1 MAIDPCTEYGLALA
15 VEDFVP
21 VVLAGAGL
29 VTLANAAGKAVPQVR
44 AGALLGAIVVTAGGL
59 GKAVWKLLVAGPCV
73 EIPFLEQMLFP
84 CLAIGFCA
92 LAWALASVYVGK
104 VVSWIPFA
112 LVPFVGACISGAA
125 RNLTPMLAIA
135 ALSAVAV
142 GAIASQLAARH
153 GDQLARWLFIV
164 YIVGTLV
171 LPPLAAR
178 PHQTEMLQWG
188 EQLTNTAVQLCFLI
202 GALRLRGHLARP
214 DRPSV
219 PEGASLS

>member
-21 VVLAGAGL
+21 VVLAGTGL
-29 VTLANAAGKAVPQVR
+29 IVLANALGKSLPAVR
-44 AGALLGAIVVTAGGL
+44 AGALFGGIVVMLGGL

-73 EIPFLEQMLFP
+73 EIPILEQMLFP
-84 CLAIGFCA
+84 CLAVGFSA

-104 VVSWIPFA
+104 VVSWLPFA

-135 ALSAVAV
+135 ALAAVAV
-142 GAIASQLAARH
+142 GAIASMLAARH
-153 GDQLARWLFIV
+153 GDQVSRVLFIV

-178 PHQTEMLQWG
+178 PHQTEAVQWA
-188 EQLTNTAVQLCFLI
+188 EQLTNTGVQLCFLI
-202 GALRLRGHLARP
+202 GALRLRGRLPRA

-219 PEGASLS
+219 PEGASIS

>member
-15 VEDFVP
+15 IEDFVP
-21 VVLAGAGL
+21 VLLAGAGL
-29 VTLANAAGKAVPQVR
+29 VVLANALGKAIPAVR
-44 AGALLGAIVVTAGGL
+44 VGALLGGLVVTAGGL

-84 CLAIGFCA
+84 CLAIGFSA
-92 LAWALASVYVGK
+92 IAWALASVYVGK
-104 VVSWIPFA
+104 VVSWAPFA

-142 GAIASQLAARH
+142 GAMASALARRH
-153 GDQLARWLFIV
+153 GDQLGRWLFIF
-164 YIVGTLV
+164 YLVGTLV

-178 PHQTEMLQWG
+178 PNQTEALQWI
-188 EQLTNTAVQLCFLI
+188 EQLTNSGVQLCFLI
-202 GALRLRGHLARP
+202 GALRLSRRLPHAE
-214 DRPSV
+214 RPSV